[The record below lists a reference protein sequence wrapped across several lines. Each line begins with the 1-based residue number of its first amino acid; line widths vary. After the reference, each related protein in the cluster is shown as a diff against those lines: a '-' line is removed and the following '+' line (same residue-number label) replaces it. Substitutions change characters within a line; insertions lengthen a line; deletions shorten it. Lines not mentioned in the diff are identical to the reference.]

1 MPLHLKRVLK
11 GKRLLLWKEILVD
24 LKYKDAGI
32 IIDDVI
38 KGFSLTG
45 WAPKTGVFEPWV
57 RKPEYSLEHLL
68 KLSPALNAAVTGSL
82 TSAAEGEH
90 EQFVCQKEVEQG
102 WLYPTDHSKPEC
114 IAKRFPLQQANKVRL
129 IDGFSINGVNAA
141 YGLREKLRVQ
151 SIDELCSY
159 LAYILDHCDEP
170 AALELLGRTF
180 DLKQAYRQFGVDPY
194 HHELLKIAVRKPS
207 GSYQL
212 FRVGALPF
220 GAVGSV
226 TAFLR
231 ISNCISFIA
240 SKALDIVLTAFFD
253 DFTVVCRK
261 SETMSATFC
270 MEALFRMLGIWF
282 ADSGDKALPFNSVFK
297 TLGLLISFEHLE
309 AGSFQLEHTESRRNE
324 VLQTLETLVGQDR
337 CSAKELERLHGR
349 LIWFNSFC
357 FGRTL
362 NMLIRY
368 LSGFA
373 HTASRM
379 IAVEGLLLRSLED
392 LKGQLATVRPVQVH
406 RDINKTWIIFTD
418 GSFEPSSSNPAAVGA
433 VLVSPSGIVSEFF
446 GERVHK
452 QVVDQLLIFSDHP
465 IYELEI
471 LPVLLAATVWGQY
484 IANSLVVV
492 FLDNEAAR
500 SAYIQGTAATD
511 AGRTFL
517 KQFTAIEAEHNF
529 FPWFGRVPTASNPA
543 DPPSR
548 MSFTDAILKTG

>member
-1 MPLHLKRVLK
+1 M
-11 GKRLLLWKEILVD
+11 
-24 LKYKDAGI
+24 
-32 IIDDVI
+32 
-38 KGFSLTG
+38 
-45 WAPKTGVFEPWV
+45 
-57 RKPEYSLEHLL
+57 
-68 KLSPALNAAVTGSL
+68 
-82 TSAAEGEH
+82 
-90 EQFVCQKEVEQG
+90 
-102 WLYPTDHSKPEC
+102 
-114 IAKRFPLQQANKVRL
+114 
-129 IDGFSINGVNAA
+129 
-141 YGLREKLRVQ
+141 Q

-159 LAYILDHCDEP
+159 LAYILDHCDDP
-170 AALELLGRTF
+170 AALELVGRTF
-180 DLKQAYRQFGVDPY
+180 DLKPAYRQFGVDPY
-194 HHELLKIAVRKPS
+194 HHELLKIAVRKPG

-240 SKALDIVLTAFFD
+240 FFD

-261 SETMSATFC
+261 SETTSATFC
-270 MEALFRMLGIWF
+270 MEELFRMLGIWF
-282 ADSGDKALPFNSVFK
+282 ADSGDKAPPFNSVFK

-309 AGSFQLEHTESRRNE
+309 AGFFQLEHTESRRNE
-324 VLQTLETLVGQDR
+324 VVQTLETLVGQDR
-337 CSAKELERLHGR
+337 CTTKELERLHGR
-349 LIWFNSFC
+349 LVWLNSFC

-379 IAVEGLLLRSLED
+379 IAVEGLLLRTLED
-392 LKGQLATVRPVQVH
+392 LKGQLATVKPVQVH

-418 GSFEPSSSNPAAVGA
+418 GSFEPSSPNPAAVGA

-446 GERVHK
+446 GEWVQK

-471 LPVLLAATVWGQY
+471 LPFFLAATVWGQY

-492 FLDNEAAR
+492 FLDNDQPEVPISKGLPQQRQVAR
-500 SAYIQGTAATD
+500 
-511 AGRTFL
+511 F
-517 KQFTAIEAEHNF
+517 
-529 FPWFGRVPTASNPA
+529 
-543 DPPSR
+543 
-548 MSFTDAILKTG
+548 